1 MYQNTL
7 RTYQHFFLHW
17 TGLRPFLLF
26 LKHGCIG
33 LILIYSIVQATIL
46 FLVNNAG
53 CFYCPFSKK
62 NSKCEGVDGL
72 SMSPI
77 KETIDLRA
85 APFSHICN
93 LSFEHG
99 VFPGKLKFAK
109 ILSVFKC
116 DPSLFSNCRPISSLP
131 CLSKVFEKLFY
142 LRLSRFLQSLI
153 SLIIISMVLDHIT
166 LLLRLS

>member
-1 MYQNTL
+1 M
-7 RTYQHFFLHW
+7 
-17 TGLRPFLLF
+17 LF

-33 LILIYSIVQATIL
+33 LILIYSIFQATIL

-85 APFSHICN
+85 APFSYICN

-99 VFPGKLKFAK
+99 VFPDKLKFAK
-109 ILSVFKC
+109 ILPVFKSVTLLC
-116 DPSLFSNCRPISSLP
+116 SQTVGLFLVSPVFLRSLRNFFTSGYQDF
-131 CLSKVFEKLFY
+131 SKV
-142 LRLSRFLQSLI
+142 
-153 SLIIISMVLDHIT
+153 
-166 LLLRLS
+166 

>member
-17 TGLRPFLLF
+17 TGLRPLLLF

-85 APFSHICN
+85 APFSYICN

-99 VFPGKLKFAK
+99 VFPDKLKFAK
-109 ILSVFKC
+109 ILSVFKSVTLLC
-116 DPSLFSNCRPISSLP
+116 SQTVGLFLVSSVFLRSLRNFFTSGYQDF
-131 CLSKVFEKLFY
+131 SKV
-142 LRLSRFLQSLI
+142 
-153 SLIIISMVLDHIT
+153 
-166 LLLRLS
+166 

>member
-1 MYQNTL
+1 
-7 RTYQHFFLHW
+7 
-17 TGLRPFLLF
+17 
-26 LKHGCIG
+26 
-33 LILIYSIVQATIL
+33 
-46 FLVNNAG
+46 
-53 CFYCPFSKK
+53 
-62 NSKCEGVDGL
+62 
-72 SMSPI
+72 MSPI

-116 DPSLFSNCRPISSLP
+116 DPSLLSNCRPISSLP

-142 LRLSRFLQSLI
+142 LRLSKFLQSLM
-153 SLIIISMVLDHIT
+153 SLINISMALDHIT